1 MRYELKNKIQKDSRA
16 QKTKSSF
23 INQLKVEYNL
33 KENFNQKSLL
43 SNIRKKN
50 INNDNISEFQE
61 IKELNSYIISFSG
74 INFSNWDFLNYL
86 SGTKMLD
93 KCINDVKLL
102 NDMYQRFIDNK
113 LIEYEKTQLERK
125 HPDFKAL
132 MKEYRDGILLFE
144 ISDQNIW
151 TKAIKDTSGL
161 KEFFND
167 NRNKWEYPNR
177 VNATVFSSSS
187 KKIIKKAY
195 SLKKKV
201 ILVMTLS

>member
-1 MRYELKNKIQKDSRA
+1 MSDLKYELKNKIQKDSRA

-43 SNIRKKN
+43 SIIRKKN

-61 IKELNSYIISFSG
+61 TKELNSYIISFSE

-93 KCINDVKLL
+93 KCKNDVKLL

-187 KKIIKKAY
+187 KK
-195 SLKKKV
+195 
-201 ILVMTLS
+201 

>member
-1 MRYELKNKIQKDSRA
+1 M
-16 QKTKSSF
+16 
-23 INQLKVEYNL
+23 
-33 KENFNQKSLL
+33 
-43 SNIRKKN
+43 
-50 INNDNISEFQE
+50 
-61 IKELNSYIISFSG
+61 
-74 INFSNWDFLNYL
+74 
-86 SGTKMLD
+86 
-93 KCINDVKLL
+93 
-102 NDMYQRFIDNK
+102 
-113 LIEYEKTQLERK
+113 IEYEKTQLERK

-187 KKIIKKAY
+187 KKIIKK
-195 SLKKKV
+195 LIHLRKKV

>member
-1 MRYELKNKIQKDSRA
+1 M
-16 QKTKSSF
+16 
-23 INQLKVEYNL
+23 
-33 KENFNQKSLL
+33 L
-43 SNIRKKN
+43 SIIKKKN

-61 IKELNSYIISFSG
+61 IKELKSYIISFSE

-93 KCINDVKLL
+93 KCKNDVKLL

-187 KKIIKKAY
+187 KK
-195 SLKKKV
+195 
-201 ILVMTLS
+201 